1 MYDFLTNNAL
11 YVVLIIV
18 LVIWIGLFSYI
29 WKIDR
34 EVKRLEGE

>member
-11 YVVLIIV
+11 YVVLVIV